1 MKEDKVFVR
10 TFFINLVL
18 TLFLFFVL
26 WLVVDIYFSISLLFG
41 SVGSMLLMYVMY
53 KQSHKLLKEE
63 VKDASRKYLQGYI
76 LRYLAY
82 ALILITAVY
91 VNQIDVLAVAIGLL
105 LFKGS
110 LYISFLIEKRG
121 VTE

>member
-1 MKEDKVFVR
+1 
-10 TFFINLVL
+10 
-18 TLFLFFVL
+18 
-26 WLVVDIYFSISLLFG
+26 
-41 SVGSMLLMYVMY
+41 MY